1 MKYLLITFFIAQL
14 GFAQSAF
21 NFLRVDV
28 SPRAGAMAG
37 SFVATVDDPDVIF
50 YNPAGIKDLSG
61 VPVSFTYTKHLLDMN
76 MTALSASY
84 EFKNIGRFG
93 LGIKYANYGDF
104 TEYDEYG
111 NQFGEYGAGDL
122 ALLVGYANEIS
133 ENFNYGVNAKYV
145 YSSIAGYSSTALAGD
160 IGVMYLIPGERL
172 NIGFAVMNVGTQLQS
187 YIASEEELPLDVVF
201 GISKRL
207 LYLPLQFHVDFHRLN
222 RSSEGSITSRLKSF
236 TFGAEFTLS
245 KVLKLRFGYDN
256 EKRSELKVG
265 SFAGLAGFNFGVGF
279 NVKDYTFNYAYS
291 SFGEIGALH
300 RIGVNST
307 FSF

>member
-1 MKYLLITFFIAQL
+1 MKYFLIAIFITQL
-14 GFAQSAF
+14 AFAQNAF

-50 YNPAGIKDLSG
+50 YNPAGIKNLSD
-61 VPVSFTYTKHLLDMN
+61 VPVSFTFTKHLLDMN
-76 MTALSASY
+76 FTALSSSY
-84 EFKNIGRFG
+84 ELEGIGRFG
-93 LGIKYANYGDF
+93 AGIKYANYGDF

-111 NQFGEYGAGDL
+111 NQFGEYNAGDL
-122 ALLVGYANEIS
+122 ALVLGYANEIS

-145 YSSIAGYSSTALAGD
+145 YSSIAGYSSSAIAGD
-160 IGVMYLIPGERL
+160 IGIIYLIPSERL
-172 NIGFAVMNVGTQLQS
+172 NIGFSILNVGTQLHP
-187 YIASEEELPLDVVF
+187 YINAKEELPFDVVF
-201 GISKRL
+201 GLSKKL
-207 LYLPLQFHVDFHRLN
+207 QYLPLQFHIDFHKLN
-222 RSSEGSITSRLKSF
+222 QDAGGSLTSRLKSF

-256 EKRSELKVG
+256 EKRTELKVG
-265 SFAGLAGFNFGVGF
+265 SFAGLAGFNFGIGF
-279 NVKDYTFNYAYS
+279 NVREYTFNYAYS